1 MEGVTNCAESS
12 TVGLRQVRVRGI
24 TFAPDVWMKCDVQS
38 LGPDS
43 CAVVKEKDREEE
55 ECTCV
60 PESAARDLLVVDL
73 VRS

>member
-38 LGPDS
+38 WGPDS
-43 CAVVKEKDREEE
+43 CTVVRKRKKS
-55 ECTCV
+55 V

>member
-38 LGPDS
+38 WGPDS
-43 CAVVKEKDREEE
+43 CAVVKDREEE
-55 ECTCV
+55 EVCLSRRPAIC
-60 PESAARDLLVVDL
+60 LWWI
-73 VRS
+73 